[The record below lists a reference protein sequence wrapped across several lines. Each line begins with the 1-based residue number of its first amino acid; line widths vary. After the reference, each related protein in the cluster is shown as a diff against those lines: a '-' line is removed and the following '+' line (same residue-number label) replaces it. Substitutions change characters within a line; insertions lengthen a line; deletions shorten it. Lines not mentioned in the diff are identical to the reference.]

1 MKRLLLYFIALTC
14 AVCILSGCR
23 KEEKK
28 EDRKPG
34 IEGVYWCPERMKDS
48 ELPEPIMFHDGILDS
63 YKYVASEEEAD
74 KITQGTGVTVKKGYM
89 LRYPYYDMK
98 YTVTLNEDGISGTI
112 TVTDKSFGDEEVNT
126 YVFSELTSD
135 SVLIDFSGEPERY
148 YSAEKCGFT
157 VTGTVDLDW

>member
-1 MKRLLLYFIALTC
+1 
-14 AVCILSGCR
+14 
-23 KEEKK
+23 
-28 EDRKPG
+28 
-34 IEGVYWCPERMKDS
+34 MKDS

-63 YKYVASEEEAD
+63 YKYVTSEEEAD

>member
-14 AVCILSGCR
+14 AVCILSGCK
-23 KEEKK
+23 KEERK

-34 IEGVYWCPERMKDS
+34 IEGVYWCPEGMKDS
-48 ELPEPIMFHDGILDS
+48 ELPELIMYHDGILDS
-63 YKYVASEEEAD
+63 YKYVTSEEQAD
-74 KITQGTGVTVKKGYM
+74 KITQGTGVTVKEGYM
-89 LRYPYYDMK
+89 LRYPHYDMK

-112 TVTDKSFGDEEVNT
+112 TVTDKSFGDEEVHT
-126 YVFSELTSD
+126 SVFSELTSD
-135 SVLIDFSGEPERY
+135 SVLIESERY

>member
-1 MKRLLLYFIALTC
+1 
-14 AVCILSGCR
+14 
-23 KEEKK
+23 
-28 EDRKPG
+28 
-34 IEGVYWCPERMKDS
+34 MKDS
-48 ELPEPIMFHDGILDS
+48 ELPELIMLHDGILDS
-63 YKYVASEEEAD
+63 YKYVTSEEEAD

-112 TVTDKSFGDEEVNT
+112 TVTDKSFGDEEVHT
-126 YVFSELTSD
+126 SVFSELTSD
-135 SVLIDFSGEPERY
+135 SVLIVSNRY

>member
-1 MKRLLLYFIALTC
+1 MQERRK
-14 AVCILSGCR
+14 
-23 KEEKK
+23 KEERK
-28 EDRKPG
+28 EDRKPV

-63 YKYVASEEEAD
+63 YKYVTSEEEAD

>member
-23 KEEKK
+23 KEERK
-28 EDRKPG
+28 EDRKPV
-34 IEGVYWCPERMKDS
+34 IEGVYWCPEGMKDS
-48 ELPEPIMFHDGILDS
+48 ELPELIM
-63 YKYVASEEEAD
+63 D

-89 LRYPYYDMK
+89 LRYPYYDKK

-112 TVTDKSFGDEEVNT
+112 TVTDKSFGDEEVYT
-126 YVFSELTSD
+126 SVFSELTSD
-135 SVLIDFSGEPERY
+135 SVLIVSNRY

>member
-23 KEEKK
+23 KEERK
-28 EDRKPG
+28 EDRKPV

-63 YKYVASEEEAD
+63 YKYVTSEEEAD

-112 TVTDKSFGDEEVNT
+112 TVTDKSFGDEEVYT
-126 YVFSELTSD
+126 SVFSELTSD

-148 YSAEKCGFT
+148 YSAERCGFT

>member
-23 KEEKK
+23 KEERK
-28 EDRKPG
+28 EDRKPV

-63 YKYVASEEEAD
+63 YKYVTSEEEAD

-89 LRYPYYDMK
+89 LRYPTKTAYPAPLRSQTSHLGMK
-98 YTVTLNEDGISGTI
+98 KLTPMYSVNLPQTV
-112 TVTDKSFGDEEVNT
+112 
-126 YVFSELTSD
+126 
-135 SVLIDFSGEPERY
+135 
-148 YSAEKCGFT
+148 C
-157 VTGTVDLDW
+157 

>member
-23 KEEKK
+23 KEERK
-28 EDRKPG
+28 EDRKPV

-48 ELPEPIMFHDGILDS
+48 
-63 YKYVASEEEAD
+63 
-74 KITQGTGVTVKKGYM
+74 
-89 LRYPYYDMK
+89 
-98 YTVTLNEDGISGTI
+98 LNEDGISGTI